1 MNTASAKPPN
11 RFRSNMN
18 LRRVTDH
25 SNVRRR
31 GSRELRTEVLLSFAA
46 ILLAGSSCPATNDA
60 GRPHR
65 VTPNLS
71 ERLQHAVTI
80 DGIREH
86 LEALQVIANRNNE
99 TRASG
104 TPGYDASARY
114 VAEQLRASGYEVR
127 FQEFVFPAF
136 VQNSSPV
143 LEFVGGGN
151 LRVQDQFV
159 TMLFSGSGEVTAPV
173 DAIDLEPGAA
183 IATSGCEETDFDGFS
198 GGVALMMRSGCFF
211 REQAANAESAGAVA
225 ALVMPS
231 KQDAP
236 QGALRGTLTPDVTS
250 DIPVLGVSYSLGRR
264 LIAAASSGKLVRLAV
279 EATTDNRTTS
289 NVIAETRSGND
300 SAVVMVGGHLDSV
313 PAGPGINDNGSG
325 SATVL
330 EIAQEIAR
338 YDTAHRIRFAFW
350 GAEEFGLL
358 GSIHYVQGLDED
370 EINALDSYLNFDML
384 GSSNFVRFVYDGR
397 RAGVPDP
404 EGSIEIQHMFE
415 EHFKELDLATKLIP
429 LKDRSDHALFAAAG
443 IDVGGLFSG
452 ADEVKTKGEA
462 RAFGG
467 RAGRLNDPCYHL
479 ECDTID
485 HVNFA
490 ILDEMADAAADAVA
504 TLGGG
509 P

>member
-1 MNTASAKPPN
+1 V
-11 RFRSNMN
+11 N

-31 GSRELRTEVLLSFAA
+31 GSQELYTAILLSLVVV
-46 ILLAGSSCPATNDA
+46 LLAGSSCPATNNA
-60 GRPHR
+60 GQRHR
-65 VTPNLS
+65 MTPNLS

-86 LEALQVIANRNNE
+86 LQALQAIADRNNDA
-99 TRASG
+99 RASG
-104 TPGYDASARY
+104 TPGYDESARY

-127 FQEFVFPAF
+127 FQEFEFPAF
-136 VQNSSPV
+136 VQKSSPI
-143 LEFVGGGN
+143 LEIVGGRN

-173 DAIDLEPGAA
+173 DTIDLDPGAA

-198 GGVALMMRSGCFF
+198 GGVALMMRSNCFF

-231 KQDAP
+231 EQDAP
-236 QGALRGTLTPDVTS
+236 QGAVRGTLTPDVTS
-250 DIPVLGVSYSLGRR
+250 DIPVLGVSYSLGSR
-264 LIAAASSGKLVRLAV
+264 LMTAASSGKSVRVAV
-279 EATTDNRTTS
+279 DATTDNLTTS

-300 SAVVMVGGHLDSV
+300 SSVVMVGGHLDSV

-338 YDTAHRIRFAFW
+338 YDTPHRIRFAFW

-370 EINALDSYLNFDML
+370 EINAIDSYLNFDML

-397 RAGVPDP
+397 RAGVSDP

-415 EHFKELDLATKLIP
+415 EHFEELELPTTLIP

-443 IDVGGLFSG
+443 IDIGGLFSG

-462 RAFGG
+462 RAYGG

-479 ECDTID
+479 ACDTID
-485 HVNFA
+485 HLNFA
-490 ILDEMADAAADAVA
+490 ILDQMADAAADAVA
-504 TLGGG
+504 TLAGRS
-509 P
+509 